1 MSSEETGV
9 GYERFLE
16 ENDRYELEPGDY
28 DTDRLRVDMSHDS
41 DDIRIRICAKFAVFM
56 SSLLLALNIANQ
68 CWGSAPELVDTS
80 VYRP

>member
-1 MSSEETGV
+1 MSSDETGV

-16 ENDRYELEPGDY
+16 ENDRYEMEPGDY
-28 DTDRLRVDMSHDS
+28 GADLRVDMNHES
-41 DDIRIRICAKFAVFM
+41 DDIRIRVCAKIAVFM

-68 CWGSAPELVDTS
+68 CLGSIPELVDTS